1 MPEGEGS
8 RRDRPPDPL
17 GKRAL
22 YWAPTPIGG
31 QSEESTAAV
40 PLPVGKRAL
49 FSGAPLEPDTFVSA
63 SANPLAE
70 RGAFSVVC
78 ERCGQRSRVGLVDLL
93 IFQLP
98 IGVWL
103 PRGRF
108 DRRMTCPSCR
118 RRAWCSVTLRRAA
131 GVA

>member
-1 MPEGEGS
+1 MPDAEGT

-22 YWAPTPIGG
+22 YWVSTEAGG
-31 QSEESTAAV
+31 RGAEPEAAV

-49 FSGAPLEPDTFVSA
+49 FSGAPLGPEASVSP
-63 SANPLAE
+63 SVNPLAE
-70 RGAFSVVC
+70 LGSFSVVC
-78 ERCGQRSRVGLVDLL
+78 ERCGQRSRIGLVDLL

-98 IGVWL
+98 VGVWL